1 MAHTKRHSAR
11 DAADSLLLPSF
22 VHMLYSRDLEI
33 PGRSQQSQIGTIFW
47 GSLFLQQK
55 IALLQK
61 EGGRITIYVQN
72 YNTSM
77 FPGSDSSIRWV
88 LNKTEKG
95 HIRML
100 WMSIYGQHFPSAA
113 KNLKE
118 HSWNNPEKRN
128 SLMPWKNRISWQ
140 FTTWS
145 LSFCKRTL
153 HFAGTSGGMCKNL
166 GNNSAPKRKND
177 FLFAVSIRVEKAS
190 HTRWILH

>member
-72 YNTSM
+72 YN
-77 FPGSDSSIRWV
+77 
-88 LNKTEKG
+88 N
-95 HIRML
+95 
-100 WMSIYGQHFPSAA
+100 Y
-113 KNLKE
+113 N
-118 HSWNNPEKRN
+118 SWNNPEKRN

-190 HTRWILH
+190 HTRSILH